1 MTERNSLYNIYITG
15 KEGCF
20 CGFGVFSLLIF
31 CLFFQSAVLDQFA
44 SHQGEAKE
52 TVFMEPFDQIPPD
65 FGAEESNELRLRAE
79 KAISDCVQP
88 GMAQIARCI
97 SEEYLPNCR
106 PNIGASSLP
115 DGEKFYDQVKVPK
128 VI

>member
-1 MTERNSLYNIYITG
+1 
-15 KEGCF
+15 
-20 CGFGVFSLLIF
+20 
-31 CLFFQSAVLDQFA
+31 
-44 SHQGEAKE
+44 
-52 TVFMEPFDQIPPD
+52 MEPFDQIPPD